1 MNNPGHEQPF
11 NKTAE
16 EADREEHPLRG
27 LMNVSREWQ
36 DVKEQEEALAAEQES
51 GKKIELVVAGGVT
64 ATKKDIQKL
73 LPAESPAPAEGS
85 TYREE
90 LETNDDGTPNVNF
103 SKE

>member
-1 MNNPGHEQPF
+1 MSNPGHEGPF

-51 GKKIELVVAGGVT
+51 GKEIELVVAGGVS

-73 LPAESPAPAEGS
+73 LPTQTATPVDGP

-90 LETNDDGTPNVNF
+90 VDTNEDGMPNPNAP
-103 SKE
+103 KE